1 MKSVFSLLTFTLF
14 SMSALAASSDDK
26 GAVRGEE
33 YAIFAGGCFWC
44 VEADFDKV
52 PGVLATL
59 SGYVGGHLSNP
70 TYEQVS
76 AGGTGHAEAVRVTFD
91 PQTVSYAE
99 LLDVFWHS
107 IDPTTVDSQFC
118 DHGDQYRTAIFYT
131 TPEQEAVA
139 HQSLASLMQS
149 KPFANPIVTEITAAG
164 MFYPAEEYH
173 QDYYMKHPL
182 RYRFYRLTCGRDGRL
197 EDLWGARE

>member
-1 MKSVFSLLTFTLF
+1 MKSVFSLLTVTLLSLF
-14 SMSALAASSDDK
+14 ALGASSADK
-26 GAVRGEE
+26 GTARVEE

-52 PGVLATL
+52 PGVLETI
-59 SGYVGGHLSNP
+59 SGYVGGHLLDP

-99 LLDVFWHS
+99 LLDVFWRS

-131 TPEQEAVA
+131 TSAQEVIAR
-139 HQSLASLMQS
+139 QSLASLMQS
-149 KPFANPIVTEITAAG
+149 KPFCERTMG
-164 MFYPAEEYH
+164 
-173 QDYYMKHPL
+173 
-182 RYRFYRLTCGRDGRL
+182 
-197 EDLWGARE
+197 